1 MFASRLLTGFT
12 LAILGSSTLSGCAFG
27 THEHVSRASREA
39 VPPALN
45 AQTTNVP
52 FDTPHYFVHRGRY
65 YVLQIQPDSS
75 GQQALLAEVGSR
87 LISSQLAAWQSNP
100 ETKILY
106 RGAYRNPLPVHLPG
120 GVAYLQIENDERV
133 WLLNRRQQPLS
144 CHPYRSLRRN
154 LFSVPRR

>member
-1 MFASRLLTGFT
+1 MFASRLLTCFT
-12 LAILGSSTLSGCAFG
+12 LAILGSSTLSGCVFG

-39 VPPALN
+39 LPPALDAQAAN
-45 AQTTNVP
+45 AP

-75 GQQALLAEVGSR
+75 GRQALLANVGSR
-87 LISSQLAAWQSNP
+87 LISSELAAWQSNS

-106 RGAYRNPLPVHLPG
+106 RGAYRNPLPVDLPD
-120 GVAYLQIENDERV
+120 GVAYLQIEGDKRV
-133 WLLNRRQQPLS
+133 WLLNRRQQPVS
-144 CHPYRSLRRN
+144 CYPYRSCRRN